1 MYFKE
6 NNISY
11 KLLLLIDLYVI
22 APYLKYS
29 VPK

>member
-11 KLLLLIDLYVI
+11 KLLLLIVLYVI